1 MKCSYCE
8 KYLQVEEVNNRVCFS
23 DKPTT
28 DSLVELTLCPTC
40 KNAFDLGWQA
50 HASWVYWDSCDSC
63 GSYSANKVTLGD
75 GSEVPLC
82 DECLSEMETK

>member
-1 MKCSYCE
+1 MRCSNCGYE
-8 KYLQVEEVNNRVCFS
+8 VEEL
-23 DKPTT
+23 D
-28 DSLVELTLCPTC
+28 ELNLCQTC
-40 KNAFDLGWQA
+40 KSAYELGWQA
-50 HASWVYWDSCDSC
+50 HANSVYWDSCDNC